1 MSFFDDVDEA
11 DEPVREPRTTPRRP
25 QAAPRRPRGRPP
37 GSTGRP
43 PGGPSGGQNQQVQ
56 QRRLIAG
63 GILVVIVIVMVLLI
77 NGCEA
82 SQNTSSLKN
91 YASDV
96 YNLIQSS
103 DQNGATMFADLRS
116 GEGQSGVES
125 LQTQVNS
132 ALSTAETNLN
142 RTEALTAPGA
152 MATAQQNLVTVMRL
166 RHDGIAQIAAN
177 IQDALS
183 SSTSE
188 DGVYALSQGTS
199 QLYASDVIYKTYV
212 VTAIAGALHGDGLV
226 VGGTD
231 GIQINAGQIV
241 PDLGWLQQNNI
252 GEWIGATLPTKVA
265 NGPCANTCG
274 HALASVVVDTTTLV
288 SGVTSTI
295 PASPAPVFHLNFTNS
310 GQSTEYDV
318 ECKVTVTG
326 DQTATATIAKT
337 VPGGTY
343 TCNVPLKSP
352 PTPGQYKVIAEVV
365 PVTGETNVANNTADF
380 SVTFN

>member
-1 MSFFDDVDEA
+1 LSFFDDVDEA
-11 DEPVREPRTTPRRP
+11 DEPVREPRSTPRRP

-43 PGGPSGGQNQQVQ
+43 PGGQNQQVQ

-63 GILVVIVIVMVLLI
+63 GVLVVIVIVMVLLI

-82 SQNTSSLKN
+82 SQNTSSLKS
-91 YASDV
+91 YASNV
-96 YNLIQSS
+96 YNLVQSS
-103 DQNGATMFADLRS
+103 DTNGRNMFADLRS
-116 GEGQSGVES
+116 GEGKNDVDS
-125 LQTQVNS
+125 LQQQVNA
-132 ALSTAETNLN
+132 ALSTAGANLRN
-142 RTEALTAPGA
+142 TEGLSAPGA

-183 SSTSE
+183 STTSE

-199 QLYASDVIYKTYV
+199 ELYASDVIYKTYV
-212 VTAIAGALHGDGLV
+212 GTAIAGALHGDGLV

-274 HALASVVVDTTTLV
+274 HALASVSVGSTTLV
-288 SGVTSTI
+288 SGVTNTI
-295 PASPAPVFHLNFTNS
+295 PASPAPVFQLTVTNS

-318 ECKVTVTG
+318 ECKVDVAG
-326 DQTATATIAKT
+326 DETATATVPKT
-337 VPGGTY
+337 APGGTY
-343 TCNVPLKSP
+343 TCTVPLKSP
-352 PTPGQYKVIAEVV
+352 PTPGQYKVTAEVV
-365 PVTGETNVANNTADF
+365 PVTGETNTQNNSLNF